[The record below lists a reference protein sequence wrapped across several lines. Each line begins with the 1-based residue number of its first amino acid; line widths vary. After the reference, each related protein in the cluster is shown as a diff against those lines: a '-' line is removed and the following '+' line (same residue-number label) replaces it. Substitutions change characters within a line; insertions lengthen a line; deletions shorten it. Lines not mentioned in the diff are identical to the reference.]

1 MTYTPKNAVLTDE
14 YHIYEGDSCE
24 LLRWVDEQTV
34 GLAVFSPPFAELY
47 SYSDDIR
54 DLGNSRD
61 YAEFFQ
67 HFEFIVSE
75 LARVLMPGRI
85 AAIHCIDIPAMKE
98 RDSYIGIKDFPGEII
113 RCFQKFGF
121 IYHSRVTIWKDP
133 LIEATRTK
141 ALGLAHKQLMKDS
154 AMSRA
159 GLPDYLIAMRKA
171 GDNPKPIAHP
181 EGLTRFIGDDTP
193 ETVGN
198 ITDSHR
204 RWRRYASPVWM
215 DINQS
220 NTLNREP
227 ARGEKDEKHI
237 CPLQLDVIE
246 RVVELWSAEGDT
258 VLSPFMGIGS
268 EGYVAVR
275 NRRKFVGMELKSEY
289 YQVAVKNM
297 EKATEWVNG
306 GGFGGMKSLFA
317 IKEKEIDHA

>member
-1 MTYTPKNAVLTDE
+1 MEYAPKNSVLTDV
-14 YHIYEGDSCE
+14 YRIYEGDSCE
-24 LLRWVDEQTV
+24 LLRQIEAESV

-47 SYSDDIR
+47 AYSDDPR

-61 YAEFFQ
+61 YDEFFR
-67 HFEFIVSE
+67 HFGFIIDE
-75 LARVLMPGRI
+75 LARIMMPGRI
-85 AAIHCIDIPAMKE
+85 VAVHCIDIPAMKE
-98 RDSYIGIKDFPGEII
+98 RDGYIGLKDFPGGII
-113 RCFQKFGF
+113 RAFQDRGF

-154 AMSRA
+154 ALSRT
-159 GLPDYLIAMRKA
+159 GLPDYLIALRKR
-171 GDNPKPIAHP
+171 GDNPIPIAHQN
-181 EGLTRFIGDDTP
+181 GLARFIGEDAP
-193 ETVGN
+193 ETTGN

-220 NTLNREP
+220 NTLNRAP

-246 RVVELWSAEGDT
+246 RAVELWSAEGDT

-268 EGYVAVR
+268 EGYVAVK
-275 NRRKFVGMELKSEY
+275 NRRKFIGIELKPEY
-289 YQVAVKNM
+289 YQVAVRNIEQAAAMGDGKN
-297 EKATEWVNG
+297 
-306 GGFGGMKSLFA
+306 LFS
-317 IKEKEIDHA
+317 IQETT